1 MPRLTCSFP
10 VRSAAGAVALVG
22 AAVLLAPA
30 AHAAAPDDAIAS
42 ATYGN
47 AEIWLQ
53 RKPTDHKQR
62 ELVYQP
68 RTDAAPQVLNVRV
81 PERERTYPSDAAE
94 QLTLGR
100 DRAGQLVVI
109 VTSRTGLYWT
119 RVSRPPKL
127 HHVPGTTK
135 RDNNASLFRGRIAF
149 DTYSHGRASVKAGSL
164 VRGATRTLWTTR
176 LGGEWYPDETVIGA
190 GGAVAWIN
198 FADGAEAGL
207 FDAMIAPP
215 RGHVID
221 VWPRG
226 DHHTDVS
233 LSLSTDGRR
242 LTVWGRS
249 VVHYELPSGR
259 RLRD

>member
-10 VRSAAGAVALVG
+10 TRWAAGAVALA

-30 AHAAAPDDAIAS
+30 AHASAPDDAIAN
-42 ATYGN
+42 ATYGD

-81 PERERTYPSDAAE
+81 PQRETHYASDAAE
-94 QLTLGR
+94 QLTLGP

-119 RVSRPPKL
+119 RVNHPPKL

-135 RDNNASLFRGRIAF
+135 HDSDASIFDGRIAF
-149 DTYSHGRASVKAGSL
+149 DRYSRGRASVKAGSL
-164 VRGATRTLWTTR
+164 TAGATRTVWTTR
-176 LGGEWYPDETVIGA
+176 LDGEWFPDETVIGA

-198 FADGAEAGL
+198 VADGAESGL
-207 FDAMIAPP
+207 FDAMIAPAHG
-215 RGHVID
+215 RVID

-242 LTVWGRS
+242 LTVQGRS

-259 RLRD
+259 KLRK